1 MILGGNPARIMAEL
15 NVTFA
20 HPRDRKDNAFIELV
34 DEIYK
39 TLTRKKTDRAPAMD
53 IKPTTVP
60 EAAAAVRYPAL
71 PQARPG
77 SIAGLLEIL
86 ADHGGQ
92 YDLYRLADELTM
104 DVDDILPI
112 VDATAML
119 QYVQIHEGDVV
130 ITPQGTEFA
139 NADILSRKV
148 LFGEAALKN
157 VTLLRQID
165 HSLRAKSNHT
175 LPDDFFHD
183 ILEKHFSE
191 EAIQQQLDT
200 AINWGRYA
208 ELFDHD
214 ADSGQFL
221 TMKES

>member
-1 MILGGNPARIMAEL
+1 MLGGNPARITAEFD
-15 NVTFA
+15 VRFP
-20 HPRDRKDNAFIELV
+20 HYRDRKDPQFIELV

-39 TLTRKKTDRAPAMD
+39 TLTRKKTEPAPMAD
-53 IKPTTVP
+53 LKPTAVP
-60 EAAAAVRYPAL
+60 ETAASRYPAL

-86 ADHGGQ
+86 ADHGGH

-104 DVDDILPI
+104 DVDDLLPI
-112 VDATAML
+112 VEASAIL
-119 QYVQIHEGDVV
+119 QFVRVQEGDVE
-130 ITPQGTEFA
+130 ITPQGREFA
-139 NADILSRKV
+139 AADILTRKV
-148 LFGEAALKN
+148 LFGVSALKN
-157 VTLLRQID
+157 VSLLRQID

-191 EAIQQQLDT
+191 DAIKQQLDT

-208 ELFDHD
+208 EIFDHD